1 MRRFIILAL
10 AGLAVLAALAPVP
23 RAQDSLQI
31 IAVVNDDAISKL
43 DLIVRLQLAI
53 HSTGLKDTPETRARL
68 APQVLRGLI
77 DERLKR
83 NEAKRLGITATK
95 DEVVQALTRLAQQN
109 GMTLDQFNA
118 AVRQDPVVEQAFAD
132 EASAS
137 IAWEKLVRTKLGPTV
152 NVTQQDID
160 DELRRISENQG
171 KPQYQIGEIFLSV
184 DQPDQ
189 DAAVQQSAQ
198 RLMDQ
203 LRQGT
208 EFQRLAAQFSQSTTA
223 SHGGIVGWV
232 RPDQLDD
239 ELANALT
246 AMKPG
251 QFDGPIRS
259 TGGYY
264 ILELLKIRQG
274 GAADPD
280 DAVVSLKQIFISAP
294 ATLPKAQL
302 DDVMTKVK
310 GISARVKN
318 CADMDKVGSE
328 YMPADAIDLGKA
340 TIGDLPAELKDLGRN
355 QPIGQVS
362 DPIQVNTGIG
372 LFMICDRQLPTTSTP
387 SRDAVYRSLV
397 TQRLDALARG
407 YLRDLRR
414 AAIIDIRNA
423 AL

>member
-1 MRRFIILAL
+1 VRRFIILAL